1 MKIVIEPTNKNQKGE
16 SFPRIELSLQDDL
29 LDLDTCLIELV
40 YPALHCIGYDTS
52 KLEEELRDHGY
63 PTPFHS
69 PTPIP
74 PFTTPYP
81 LSRYTFVF
89 TLHNTTTPTQLDY
102 NPPGPADLIG

>member
-63 PTPFHS
+63 PAV
-69 PTPIP
+69 
-74 PFTTPYP
+74 
-81 LSRYTFVF
+81 RGG
-89 TLHNTTTPTQLDY
+89 
-102 NPPGPADLIG
+102 PGGDRPGARCAKHADLIG

>member
-1 MKIVIEPTNKNQKGE
+1 MKIVIEPTNKNLE

-63 PTPFHS
+63 PAVRGGPGGDRPGARGTS
-69 PTPIP
+69 RL
-74 PFTTPYP
+74 TT
-81 LSRYTFVF
+81 R
-89 TLHNTTTPTQLDY
+89 
-102 NPPGPADLIG
+102 GPADLIG

>member
-29 LDLDTCLIELV
+29 LDLDTCLVELV

-63 PTPFHS
+63 PGV
-69 PTPIP
+69 
-74 PFTTPYP
+74 
-81 LSRYTFVF
+81 RGG
-89 TLHNTTTPTQLDY
+89 
-102 NPPGPADLIG
+102 PGGGRPGARCAKHADLIG

>member
-63 PTPFHS
+63 PGVRGGPGGDRPGGPGAS
-69 PTPIP
+69 RL
-74 PFTTPYP
+74 TTKA
-81 LSRYTFVF
+81 
-89 TLHNTTTPTQLDY
+89 
-102 NPPGPADLIG
+102 PGPADLIG

>member
-29 LDLDTCLIELV
+29 LDLDTCLIELI

-63 PTPFHS
+63 PLTGGPGAS
-69 PTPIP
+69 RL
-74 PFTTPYP
+74 TTKAPEK
-81 LSRYTFVF
+81 F
-89 TLHNTTTPTQLDY
+89 
-102 NPPGPADLIG
+102 

>member
-1 MKIVIEPTNKNQKGE
+1 MKIVIEPTNKNQSGE

-63 PTPFHS
+63 PGARALGRGRSGARCAKH
-69 PTPIP
+69 
-74 PFTTPYP
+74 
-81 LSRYTFVF
+81 
-89 TLHNTTTPTQLDY
+89 
-102 NPPGPADLIG
+102 ADLIG

>member
-1 MKIVIEPTNKNQKGE
+1 MKIVIEPTNKNLE

-63 PTPFHS
+63 PAVHGGPGGGRPVRRGAS
-69 PTPIP
+69 RL
-74 PFTTPYP
+74 TTKAPEK
-81 LSRYTFVF
+81 F
-89 TLHNTTTPTQLDY
+89 
-102 NPPGPADLIG
+102 